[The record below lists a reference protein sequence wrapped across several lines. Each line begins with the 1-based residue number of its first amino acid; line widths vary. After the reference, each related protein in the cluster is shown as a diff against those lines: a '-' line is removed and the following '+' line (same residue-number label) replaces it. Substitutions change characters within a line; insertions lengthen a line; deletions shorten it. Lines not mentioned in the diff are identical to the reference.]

1 MQKQYKLYRIDENA
15 IDDVKPLLNDYLYE
29 KINQYIITFCK
40 KWYNYD
46 EGIDISHMTFGMKMD
61 GRNCRFYCYN
71 NGILAIHTEKIIIP
85 VFELLRGIL

>member
-1 MQKQYKLYRIDENA
+1 M
-15 IDDVKPLLNDYLYE
+15 YL
-29 KINQYIITFCK
+29 QAIITFCK

-71 NGILAIHTEKIIIP
+71 NGILAIDTEKIIIP